1 MKNLLFGIIFFC
13 ILYVIYTIY
22 QNTSEIESINL
33 KINNCDKVSEYK
45 IKHQREIN
53 NIDKYNIKEYD
64 HLNEN
69 IIIHN
74 KFKNELINNKI
85 EQNLKNN
92 YIQEQIN
99 IKNKE
104 ILNQININKDKVI
117 IKNLKI
123 QIKNLKD
130 KNESFKLLLKTDINN
145 ILNDLKNNRLKNEDK
160 EQLISNIENNI
171 KLVHDELELNFNKD
185 VKNSEEYKLYTI
197 YNKLLNNKLEL
208 LNKKY
213 KIYKKIF

>member
-13 ILYVIYTIY
+13 ILYIIYTIY

-33 KINNCDKVSEYK
+33 KIHNSDKVSEYK
-45 IKHQREIN
+45 IKQQRDIN

-104 ILNQININKDKVI
+104 ILNQININKDKLI
-117 IKNLKI
+117 IENLKI
-123 QIKNLKD
+123 QIKKL
-130 KNESFKLLLKTDINN
+130 KNENELFKLLLKTDINN
-145 ILNDLKNNRLKNEDK
+145 ILNDLKNNKLKNEDK
-160 EQLISNIENNI
+160 NLLLSKIENNI
-171 KLVHDELELNFNKD
+171 KLVNKELELNNDKD
-185 VKNSEEYKLYTI
+185 YNNSEKYKLYTI

-213 KIYKKIF
+213 KIYQKIF

>member
-13 ILYVIYTIY
+13 ILYIIYTIY

-33 KINNCDKVSEYK
+33 KINNSDKVSEYK
-45 IKHQREIN
+45 IKQQRDIN

-104 ILNQININKDKVI
+104 ILNQININKDKLI
-117 IKNLKI
+117 IENLKI
-123 QIKNLKD
+123 QIKKL
-130 KNESFKLLLKTDINN
+130 KNENELFKLLLKTDINN
-145 ILNDLKNNRLKNEDK
+145 ILNDLKNNKLKNEDK
-160 EQLISNIENNI
+160 NLLLSKIENNI
-171 KLVHDELELNFNKD
+171 KLVNKELELNNDKD
-185 VKNSEEYKLYTI
+185 YNNSEKYKLYTI

-213 KIYKKIF
+213 KIYQKIF